1 MRLYHGSKKGL
12 HGPIAPVSRDRCDF
26 GRGFYMGTTPDQPL
40 TLICNYPEAR
50 LYTLELDANSL
61 RICTLKAD
69 LRWAMTVAYH
79 RGKMDAAR
87 GTDLYAEAARSL
99 AGADI
104 AIGPIANDRMFIVL
118 DRFFNGDITDRALV
132 ESLSALQLGNQVVA
146 LSQQAC
152 DSVSILETRTLADEE
167 RAELI
172 ALSEANRAE
181 GIALAERICREY
193 RREGR
198 YFDEIVEAGAPL
210 G

>member
-1 MRLYHGSKKGL
+1 MRLYHGSKTGL
-12 HGPIAPVSRDRCDF
+12 RGPIAPTSRDRCDF

-40 TLICNYPEAR
+40 TLICNYPEAH
-50 LYTLELDANSL
+50 LYTLELNTDSL
-61 RICTLKAD
+61 RICTLEAD

-79 RGKMDAAR
+79 RGKMDAAQ
-87 GTDLYAEAARSL
+87 GTGLYSEAAQSL

-118 DRFFNGDITDRALV
+118 DRFFTGDITDRALV
-132 ESLSALQLGNQVVA
+132 ESLSALQLGDQVVA
-146 LSQQAC
+146 LSQRAC
-152 DSVSILETRTLADEE
+152 DSISILEARTLADEE

-198 YFDEIVEAGAPL
+198 YFDEIVEAGVPL

>member
-1 MRLYHGSKKGL
+1 MRLYHGSKTGL
-12 HGPIAPVSRDRCDF
+12 HGPIAPASRDRCDF
-26 GRGFYMGTTPDQPL
+26 GRGFYMGTTPDQHL
-40 TLICNYPEAR
+40 TLICSYPEAR
-50 LYTLELDANSL
+50 LYTLELSTDSL
-61 RICTLKAD
+61 RTHTLEAD

-79 RGKMDAAR
+79 RGKMEAAQ
-87 GTDLYAEAARSL
+87 GTALYAEAAQEL
-99 AGADI
+99 AGVDV
-104 AIGPIANDRMFIVL
+104 AIGPIANDRMFVVL

-132 ESLSALQLGNQVVA
+132 ESLSALQPGNQVVA
-146 LSQQAC
+146 LSQHAC
-152 DSVSILETRTLADEE
+152 DGIAIIETRAIDDAE

-198 YFDEIVEAGAPL
+198 YFDEIVEAGDSL